1 MKSPT
6 RSEGVRT
13 LKFLVPGGEATAGP
27 PIGPALGPLGVN
39 VLQVVEEI
47 NRKTSEFKGMRVPV
61 EVIVNTD
68 TKTFEVRVGTPTTA
82 ALLVKEAGI
91 EKGSSQPNRE
101 FVANLSMEQIVKI
114 ARIKMPDMRAK
125 TLKAA
130 VKQVLGTCLSMGI
143 TVDGKSAKE
152 VIREVDAGLHDDLIR
167 KYEKS

>member
-1 MKSPT
+1 MPEK
-6 RSEGVRT
+6 T
-13 LKFLVPGGEATAGP
+13 LKFLIPGGEATAGP

-47 NRKTSEFKGMRVPV
+47 NKRTAEFKGMRVPV

-68 TKTFEVRVGTPTTA
+68 TKTFEIRVGIPTTA

-91 EKGSSQPNRE
+91 EKGSSQPNRD
-101 FVANLSMEQIVKI
+101 FVADLSMEQIVKI
-114 ARIKMPDMRAK
+114 AKIKMPGMRAK

-143 TVDGKSAKE
+143 TIEGKRAKDMLK
-152 VIREVDAGLHDDLIR
+152 EVDAGAYDDFIKR
-167 KYEKS
+167 YEES